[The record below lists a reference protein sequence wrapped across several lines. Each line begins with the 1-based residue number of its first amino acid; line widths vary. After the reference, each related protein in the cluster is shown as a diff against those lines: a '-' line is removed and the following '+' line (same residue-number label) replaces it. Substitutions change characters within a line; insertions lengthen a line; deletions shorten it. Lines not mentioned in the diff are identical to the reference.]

1 MAKQAKKLT
10 INAAKFVEMAKEVR
24 SNCRSRN
31 NNLAEPCNGCVF
43 SVKVSSAVHAG
54 VDFYCMIQGAY
65 PMNWEL
71 DDAWGT
77 K

>member
-1 MAKQAKKLT
+1 MT

-24 SNCRSRN
+24 SNCRGRN
-31 NNLAEPCNGCVF
+31 DRSETCKGCVF
-43 SVKVSSAVHAG
+43 SIKYGIDNHNIEYA
-54 VDFYCMIQGAY
+54 CMFEGLSPAD
-65 PMNWEL
+65 WEL